1 MTTKRSAAP
10 SGMRRTAALTL
21 SARALGRATL
31 DRQFLLR
38 RSPVT
43 VKGAVEHLLGLQAQN
58 VKPPYGALAARLDGF
73 DPAELSRLLEYR
85 EVVRIATMRST
96 VHLHS
101 ADDCMSLRP
110 LVQPALERE
119 LKMLAKGL
127 PGVDLDRLAALTK
140 AYVEQE
146 PRTPKQI
153 RELLLAEWPD
163 ADPLALTIAV
173 RCRLPLVQATP
184 RGLWKRSGQVAL
196 TTAEHWLDRAAGPA
210 PAPDDTVLRYLAAF
224 GPASVKDMQQWAGLT
239 RMKEVF
245 ERLRPQL
252 ATFRDPHGVELFD
265 LPDAPRPDEDTPAP
279 PRLLPEFDN
288 LLLSHADRTRHVPLA
303 YKDSTW
309 KGNIAYPAFLVDGLL
324 AGLWKLDEAKDAS
337 ATLTLQ
343 PFGKLT
349 AGQRDALTHEAGAT
363 ARTLGVAGACDIRF
377 GTVRPE

>member
-1 MTTKRSAAP
+1 MTTKRSTV
-10 SGMRRTAALTL
+10 TASVSNTGTPTL

-43 VKGAVEHLLGLQAQN
+43 VKAAVEHLLGLQAQN

-73 DPAELSRLLEYR
+73 DPGELSRLLEDR
-85 EVVRIATMRST
+85 EVVRIVTMRST
-96 VHLHS
+96 IHLHS

-110 LVQPALERE
+110 LVQPARERE
-119 LKMLAKGL
+119 LKMFAKGL
-127 PGVDLDRLAALTK
+127 SGVDLDRLTALTK

-163 ADPLALTIAV
+163 ADPLALTIAA
-173 RCRLPLVQATP
+173 RCRLPLVQTTP

-196 TTAEHWLDRAAGPA
+196 TTAEHWLNRAADPA
-210 PAPDDTVLRYLAAF
+210 PAPDGTVLRYLAAF

-252 ATFRDPHGVELFD
+252 VTFRDPHGVELFD

-288 LLLSHADRTRHVPLA
+288 LLLSHADRTRLVPLA
-303 YKDSTW
+303 YKDRTW
-309 KGNIAYPAFLVDGLL
+309 KANMAYPAFLVDGVL

-349 AGQRDALTHEAGAT
+349 AGQHDALTDEAETT
-363 ARTLGVAGACDIRF
+363 ARTLGVKGPCDIRF